1 VPYKLL
7 TGRTKMSSASGK
19 WTPRAKGRDANDA
32 SAIGDMM
39 CGLLQSKTSA
49 SSIEM
54 EDLIVIVLSDLQK
67 V

>member
-1 VPYKLL
+1 LL
-7 TGRTKMSSASGK
+7 TGRFGTEMGGASDK

-39 CGLLQSKTSA
+39 CGFLQSKKSA

-54 EDLIVIVLSDLQK
+54 KI
-67 V
+67 